1 MLCKQINSCFHE
13 KVENVKKNKNQ
24 PGIKDLF
31 AKASE
36 RNARNNNENSLP
48 VEEENNFTEY
58 ETKNRGS
65 ASRIHQPKGGPPLD
79 FINQM
84 GVCL

>member
-1 MLCKQINSCFHE
+1 MS
-13 KVENVKKNKNQ
+13 KKNQKNQ

-36 RNARNNNENSLP
+36 TNARNNNENSLP

-79 FINQM
+79 FINIQPPKRGSVSRIYQPK
-84 GVCL
+84 GVSL